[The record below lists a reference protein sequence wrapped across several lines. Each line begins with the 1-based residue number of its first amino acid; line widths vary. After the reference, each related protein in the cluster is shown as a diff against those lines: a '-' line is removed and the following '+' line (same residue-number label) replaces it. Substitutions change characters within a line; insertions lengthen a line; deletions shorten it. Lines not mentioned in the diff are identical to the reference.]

1 MYKRL
6 SHSEQESSSKCAFW
20 AQWVLVWRR
29 EKKNRQPKHD
39 AGERRAIYR
48 LTPVL
53 ETALPLCLG
62 SALHM
67 SERRKE
73 EEVGS

>member
-1 MYKRL
+1 MFKYALLAKSLIGLEKEKR
-6 SHSEQESSSKCAFW
+6 
-20 AQWVLVWRR
+20 
-29 EKKNRQPKHD
+29 KKQQPKHD

-62 SALHM
+62 SAFHM

-73 EEVGS
+73 EEEAGSES